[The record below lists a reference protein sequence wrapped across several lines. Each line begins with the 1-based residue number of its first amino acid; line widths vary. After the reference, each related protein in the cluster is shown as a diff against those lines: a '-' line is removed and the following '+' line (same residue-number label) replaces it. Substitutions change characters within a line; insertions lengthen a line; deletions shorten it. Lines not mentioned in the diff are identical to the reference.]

1 MKKLITFILTTILAA
16 SLLALPCSAEETE
29 PKETKKPPVSIPDVL
44 TEPFGGGP
52 MIQFQG
58 DGYKIEFDTGETK
71 APFLTSD
78 KRAVIEIVHSV
89 EPGRASEKEKKMFA
103 DIAAKNGERD
113 AATARIYP
121 LYFEGHIKL
130 DRNIRVSIDLPAEA
144 LDGGYDLEMFHIKD
158 DGTVEYL
165 KDADLQYTTA
175 PDGSIGRITFKT
187 KEFSTFFTAKKG
199 LDLSDYLDKSSAEA
213 LKSATTTNTTTTTVA
228 TTTTPETTSS
238 VDTTAENKSSDSNI
252 TTIALVSAAAGGG
265 GVLIGV
271 LIAIVILKKKK
282 K

>member
-1 MKKLITFILTTILAA
+1 M
-16 SLLALPCSAEETE
+16 
-29 PKETKKPPVSIPDVL
+29 
-44 TEPFGGGP
+44 
-52 MIQFQG
+52 
-58 DGYKIEFDTGETK
+58 
-71 APFLTSD
+71 
-78 KRAVIEIVHSV
+78 
-89 EPGRASEKEKKMFA
+89 
-103 DIAAKNGERD
+103 
-113 AATARIYP
+113 
-121 LYFEGHIKL
+121 
-130 DRNIRVSIDLPAEA
+130 SIDLPAEA

-238 VDTTAENKSSDSNI
+238 ADTTAENKSSDSNI